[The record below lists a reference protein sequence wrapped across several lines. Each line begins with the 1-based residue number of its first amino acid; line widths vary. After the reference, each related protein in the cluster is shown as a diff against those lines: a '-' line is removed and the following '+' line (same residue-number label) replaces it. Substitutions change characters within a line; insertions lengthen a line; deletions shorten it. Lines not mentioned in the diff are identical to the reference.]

1 MKVSLDAQA
10 SLAPTPFP
18 SSVGWSVSYTY
29 EFPFCQRLWA
39 DMEVDVVADMEVDM
53 VVDIDI
59 NINIPIWWDEKIGNG
74 GWLIFDMKL
83 SRLAQVYSYFFFLT

>member
-39 DMEVDVVADMEVDM
+39 DMEVDFY
-53 VVDIDI
+53 IS
-59 NINIPIWWDEKIGNG
+59 
-74 GWLIFDMKL
+74 F
-83 SRLAQVYSYFFFLT
+83 